1 MQNAYEPNKS
11 GMAAIIGLNCATVEN
26 IINQN
31 NLDIEIAN
39 DNSPMQVVVSGILEN
54 LKGTDKFFMEKGAKK
69 FIILNVSA
77 AFHSMLMNKAENVM
91 KNYINDTLFKFSNI
105 NIISNFSGKASN
117 DNDILIKNLSMQ
129 MSNRVRWVESIASL
143 EASKDKK
150 IIEIGPGRVLTG
162 LIKRISSNFVTI
174 NLEKISDIE
183 NIKNVY

>member
-1 MQNAYEPNKS
+1 
-11 GMAAIIGLNCATVEN
+11 
-26 IINQN
+26 
-31 NLDIEIAN
+31 
-39 DNSPMQVVVSGILEN
+39 
-54 LKGTDKFFMEKGAKK
+54 MEKGAKK